1 MVKYHSIV
9 SVIVSRCAGCW
20 PSWPPPPPPPAPWPG
35 AAAAPSCP
43 GPAPRNA
50 CRRTVTRTYS
60 KAMCKCRR
68 RSVFLVGAMAPAPLG
83 ELAAVWGRH
92 TAPSPMYGRY
102 GNFCRYIVDIPM
114 HRARSK
120 CRSRVRVLAPTTEQV
135 PVFFRESV
143 YRPYDAVS
151 GLYRLALSVGLNS
164 VKVITDQSY
173 ILEPLDMLQHL
184 HED

>member
-1 MVKYHSIV
+1 MAS
-9 SVIVSRCAGCW
+9 
-20 PSWPPPPPPPAPWPG
+20 
-35 AAAAPSCP
+35 
-43 GPAPRNA
+43 N
-50 CRRTVTRTYS
+50 YS

-102 GNFCRYIVDIPM
+102 GIFCRYIVDIPM

-135 PVFFRESV
+135 PVFFRDSV
-143 YRPYDAVS
+143 YRPYDAVI
-151 GLYRLALSVGLNS
+151 GLYRLALPVMVNNGPIMSKNGYS
-164 VKVITDQSY
+164 PATQWPRSY
-173 ILEPLDMLQHL
+173 GSCICVYCTTVVNNERH
-184 HED
+184 